1 MLSAT
6 EGNGVAM
13 LNHEIARR
21 LRLNRFVV
29 LGRAGM
35 DLYAEPAGAALDE
48 AESFRS
54 ALGGSA
60 GNIAAGLARLGAGV
74 EMLTCVSDDAVGRF
88 VLAQLARY
96 GIGVG
101 HVRIVGGGRRTSL
114 AVTESRVAGL
124 QGVLYR
130 NHAADFA
137 LEVSDAEA
145 VDFQGVG
152 ALVVTGTALA
162 AEPSRGA
169 VFAAMER
176 ARAAGAVV
184 VIDLDYRAYS
194 WAGEAEARA
203 VCRDAVG
210 LCDLVVG
217 NDEEFGLLAGSI
229 AQGRAFAAS
238 LPLAVYK
245 MGADGSETF
254 VAERSFR
261 CGIYPV
267 KALKP
272 LGSGDGF
279 LAGLL
284 AALARGEGLEP
295 AVRQGSAVAA
305 MVVSAFGCAPA
316 MPDRAALSQ
325 FIKEQADAHSAA

>member
-1 MLSAT
+1 M

-13 LNHEIARR
+13 LDARIADR

-35 DLYAEPAGAALDE
+35 DLYADPAGASVE
-48 AESFRS
+48 AAERFVA

-60 GNIAAGLARLGAGV
+60 GNIAAGLARLGCGV
-74 EMLTCVSDDAVGRF
+74 GLLSAVSDDAVGRF
-88 VLAQLARY
+88 VLAQLAAY
-96 GIGVG
+96 GIGADHVSVVG
-101 HVRIVGGGRRTSL
+101 EGRRTSL
-114 AVTESRVAGL
+114 AVTESRVEGL

-137 LEVSDAEA
+137 LTAGDVEA
-145 VDFQGVG
+145 VEFQQVG

-169 VFAAMER
+169 VFAALR
-176 ARAAGAVV
+176 AARAAGAVAV
-184 VIDLDYRAYS
+184 LDVDWRAYS
-194 WAGEAEARA
+194 WASEAEARE
-203 VCRDAVG
+203 VCGRAAA

-217 NDEEFGLLAGSI
+217 NDEEFGLLAGGM
-229 AQGRAFAAS
+229 AKGRGFAAG
-238 LPLAVYK
+238 LPWAVYK
-245 MGADGSETF
+245 MGAEGSETF
-254 VAERSFR
+254 VAGRAFR

-279 LAGLL
+279 MAGLL
-284 AALARGEGLEP
+284 AALARGERLET

-305 MVVSAFGCAPA
+305 MVVSGIGCAPA
-316 MPDRAALSQ
+316 MPRRAELQ
-325 FIKEQADAHSAA
+325 EFMKGYEDAHSAP

>member
-1 MLSAT
+1 M

-13 LNHEIARR
+13 LDARIAKR
-21 LRLNRFVV
+21 LLRNRFVV

-35 DLYAEPAGAALDE
+35 DLYADPPGEAVERAGRFVA
-48 AESFRS
+48 

-74 EMLTCVSDDAVGRF
+74 ELLSCVSDDAVGQF
-88 VLAQLARY
+88 VLAQLAGY
-96 GIGVG
+96 GVG
-101 HVRIVGGGRRTSL
+101 AGHVSVAGDGRRTSL
-114 AVTESRVAGL
+114 AVTETRVDGL

-137 LEVSDAEA
+137 LSVANVEA

-162 AEPSRGA
+162 ASPSREA
-169 VFAAMER
+169 VFAALAR
-176 ARAAGAVV
+176 ARAAGAVCV
-184 VIDLDYRAYS
+184 LDVDWRAYS
-194 WAGEAEARA
+194 WQGEAEARA
-203 VCRDAVG
+203 VCAEAAA

-217 NDEEFGLLAGSI
+217 NDGEFGLLAGGVER
-229 AQGRAFAAS
+229 GRAFAAQ
-238 LPLAVYK
+238 LPFAVYK
-245 MGADGSETF
+245 MGPAGSETF
-254 VAERSFR
+254 VGGRSFR
-261 CGIYPV
+261 CGIFAV

-279 LAGLL
+279 MAGLL
-284 AALARGEGLEP
+284 AALARGEGVEA

-305 MVVSAFGCAPA
+305 MVVRGVGCAPA
-316 MPDRAALSQ
+316 MPELSELLN
-325 FIKEQADAHSAA
+325 FIKELEDAHCAP

>member
-1 MLSAT
+1 M
-6 EGNGVAM
+6 
-13 LNHEIARR
+13 
-21 LRLNRFVV
+21 NRFVV

-35 DLYAEPAGAALDE
+35 DLYADPAGTSVEE
-48 AESFRS
+48 AERFVA

-74 EMLTCVSDDAVGRF
+74 GLLSCVSDDAVGRF
-88 VLAQLARY
+88 VLARLRDYA
-96 GIGVG
+96 IGSR
-101 HVRIVGGGRRTSL
+101 HVRVVSEGRRTSL
-114 AVTESRVAGL
+114 AVTESRVAGV
-124 QGVLYR
+124 QGVIYR

-137 LEVSDAEA
+137 LSVDDAEA
-145 VDFQGVG
+145 VDFARVG

-169 VFAAMER
+169 VIRALER
-176 ARAAGAVV
+176 AREAGAVT
-184 VIDLDYRAYS
+184 VIDLDYRPYS
-194 WAGEAEARA
+194 WAGEQEAREVSA
-203 VCRDAVG
+203 RALG

-217 NDEEFGLLAGSI
+217 NDEEFGLLAG
-229 AQGRAFAAS
+229 AVEKGRDYAAR

-245 MGADGSETF
+245 MGAEGAEVF
-254 VAERSFR
+254 AGGVAFR
-261 CGIYPV
+261 CGVFPV

-284 AALARGEGLEP
+284 AAMARGEGLRE

-305 MVVSAFGCAPA
+305 MVVQGVGCAPA
-316 MPDRAALSQ
+316 MPALTALLR
-325 FIKEQADAHSAA
+325 FIKEHEDAHTAP